1 MDPARKLIGII
12 ARPSRSELAPVPL
25 AIVNSSGLCL
35 LVMSTIELPFAIDG
49 LVDEEVKRFALAKTT
64 TRSIRRTNHARWWF
78 PYIMWA
84 INDFD

>member
-1 MDPARKLIGII
+1 
-12 ARPSRSELAPVPL
+12 
-25 AIVNSSGLCL
+25 
-35 LVMSTIELPFAIDG
+35 MSTIELPFAIDG